1 MEEKP
6 TILDKLVARTLPKP
20 KPKAD
25 YNIRI
30 ISVRL
35 TKDLIDEMDQLV
47 EQGHFMSRSELIREG
62 IRTVIRKYRA
72 KRALDL
78 I

>member
-6 TILDKLVARTLPKP
+6 TILDKLVARTMPKP

-25 YNIRI
+25 WNVRI
-30 ISVRL
+30 LSVRIP
-35 TKDLIDEMDQLV
+35 KDLIDEMDQLV

-72 KRALDL
+72 KQL
-78 I
+78 IELS